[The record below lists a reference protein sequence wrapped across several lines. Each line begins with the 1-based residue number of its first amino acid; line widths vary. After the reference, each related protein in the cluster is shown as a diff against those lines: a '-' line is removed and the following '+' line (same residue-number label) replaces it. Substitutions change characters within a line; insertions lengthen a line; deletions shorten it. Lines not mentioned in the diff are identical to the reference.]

1 MCGKS
6 AYYDCMKKQFL
17 IAAIV
22 LGALRLLNLI
32 NDLAALV
39 GLIFL
44 LFGLLL
50 ELESRIA
57 KQEDFVKQLLKLL
70 DPEDDEKVAEVSS
83 QLKARPIEERA
94 T

>member
-1 MCGKS
+1 
-6 AYYDCMKKQFL
+6 MKKQFL